1 MADMPTPE
9 HMQAAVRAYIA
20 ALNAGDIDAIVALYA
35 EDATVE
41 DPVGSPPHHGHAA
54 IRTFYAA
61 SVAMK
66 LEVQLE
72 GQVRAVASEA
82 AFAFS
87 VGLTV
92 DGKRV
97 VIRPIDVFR
106 FNEAGKVVQMRA
118 FFSQANFSDH

>member
-1 MADMPTPE
+1 MPTPQQME
-9 HMQAAVRAYIA
+9 AVVHEYMR
-20 ALNAGDIDAIVALYA
+20 ALNACDLDAIVALFD
-35 EDATVE
+35 ENATVE

>member
-1 MADMPTPE
+1 MPTPQQME
-9 HMQAAVRAYIA
+9 AVVHEYIR
-20 ALNAGDIDAIVALYA
+20 ALNACDVDAIVALFA

-41 DPVGSPPHHGHAA
+41 DPVGTPPHQGHAA